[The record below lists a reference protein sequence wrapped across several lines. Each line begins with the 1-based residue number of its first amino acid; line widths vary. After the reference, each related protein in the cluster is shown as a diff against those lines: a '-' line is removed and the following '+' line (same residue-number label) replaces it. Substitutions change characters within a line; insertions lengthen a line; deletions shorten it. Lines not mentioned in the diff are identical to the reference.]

1 MVLFLIILIAFLLYI
16 IFLPIKNT
24 LEIKKQKEEIVRLK
38 SKISDLEFKFRSFD
52 NVSPE
57 VGTANLVNED
67 VETVNAELESEE
79 WIKAGEGSKNEDNA
93 AYSFMEKSEKSV
105 EKSGSNEGPAKTEV
119 KEKYSTISPYIK
131 KFFSIESI
139 ISKLGIILLLI
150 GVGFIFKL
158 SYDKGYITQEVALII
173 GGLIGLALCFFGFR
187 TSAKSR
193 LLLSQVLF
201 GGGIAVF
208 YLTAYAAYLRYGIL
222 GDFSAFIFLSLITVL
237 SYTLSIMTA
246 SSSISIIGLLGALII
261 PFAVDLG
268 FLGLT
273 GFGLYVLAVSVLSSA
288 VYFFKRWRLL
298 QFTSLISFL
307 GILTRLLL
315 TTPLNVE
322 DAVLFFGLILLL
334 MAVHTIP
341 DLYFY
346 LKDDETKKDKILSPA
361 LAVLNLGFSLF
372 LTYKLSVYKFAPQ
385 STAYLIFS
393 FFYIVLAYLA
403 FRKKRMDN
411 LGLIYLAGVLISLY
425 VTVADRFTYDVQP
438 VLILSIAFLGF
449 WLFRKREET
458 KVFVLLHILFGT
470 AYMMAIASLLKDG
483 GRLSALRFL
492 LEGSFYLVPMVL
504 SVFVQKEKFKRIY
517 QSLVFQV
524 YTFMF
529 LIECIY
535 KFHIRTPDM
544 ISQCLIMLL
553 IAIYN
558 FMHYK
563 LKKKWF
569 YSFTVNSFASFLI
582 VFSVVYTLDSVL
594 EPRYRLFIFLGIE
607 VLLSFVFYGL
617 SLIKEKTEN
626 ARFFYRLC
634 FFVFMV
640 KIMLADFSI
649 AAEEFRYG
657 ILLSG
662 LFILA
667 LDKFYKNKISKD
679 KITLNIGRIFL
690 IVIAFFYY
698 GFVYSRMPHKD
709 AVLIKIW
716 NVDILSVVI
725 NILNALILIAFFK
738 MLKLPQILYFA
749 VISLIFVFLSFVDI
763 YLPINNGGVLTLL
776 WAFYSIASF
785 IYYLRKGRARMV
797 YISLGLI
804 ILVAA
809 KLIVVDLSTL
819 NILSKVI
826 TSLVFGVAL
835 LLLSYAIQ
843 PMLKKFGKTDAVPAE
858 K

>member
-1 MVLFLIILIAFLLYI
+1 MVLVVLIVIALLLYI
-16 IFLPIKNT
+16 IIFPIKNAFQIR
-24 LEIKKQKEEIVRLK
+24 EQKEEIIRLK
-38 SKISDLEFKFRSFD
+38 GKISDLEFQFRSFD

-57 VGTANLVNED
+57 AEAANLVNEETEVPNLVNEEFKAVNTAPETEAWTKAAEASQEEED
-67 VETVNAELESEE
+67 VT
-79 WIKAGEGSKNEDNA
+79 
-93 AYSFMEKSEKSV
+93 YSFIKESCA
-105 EKSGSNEGPAKTEV
+105 GSAKEEI
-119 KEKYSTISPYIK
+119 KEKHSTISPYIK
-131 KFFSIESI
+131 KLFSIESI

-158 SYDKGYITQEVALII
+158 SYDKGYITQEIALII
-173 GGLIGLALCFFGFR
+173 GGLIGAALCFFGFR
-187 TSAKSR
+187 SSAKSR

-208 YLTAYAAYLRYGIL
+208 YITDYAAYLRYGIL
-222 GDFSAFIFLSLITVL
+222 GDFSAFIFLSLITAL

-273 GFGLYVLAVSVLSSA
+273 GFGLYVLAVSTLSSA

-315 TTPLNVE
+315 ITPLNVE

-385 STAYLIFS
+385 SSAYLIFS

-425 VTVADRFTYDVQP
+425 VTVVDRFTYDVQP
-438 VLILSIAFLGF
+438 VLILSMAFLGF
-449 WLFRKREET
+449 WLFRKREEN
-458 KVFVLLHILFGT
+458 KVFILLHILFGT

-483 GRLSALRFL
+483 GRLSSLRFL
-492 LEGSFYLVPMVL
+492 LEGSFYLVPMAL

-517 QSLVFQV
+517 QSLVFQGYV
-524 YTFMF
+524 FIF
-529 LIECIY
+529 LIFVLNKIDIKNTELLAQSI
-535 KFHIRTPDM
+535 ILM
-544 ISQCLIMLL
+544 LIVV
-553 IAIYN
+553 YN
-558 FMHYK
+558 LMHHK
-563 LKKKWF
+563 LKKRW
-569 YSFTVNSFASFLI
+569 YYERAI
-582 VFSVVYTLDSVL
+582 DAEVFI
-594 EPRYRLFIFLGIE
+594 LFIFSLAYTLNYFFGLNRSYLFLFFGIE
-607 VLLSFVFYGL
+607 AAMSFALYAL

-634 FFVFMV
+634 FFIFML
-640 KIMLADFSI
+640 KILLADFSI
-649 AAEEFRYG
+649 TAEEFRYG

-698 GFVYSRMPHKD
+698 GFVYSRMPHQD
-709 AVLIKIW
+709 TVLIKIW

-749 VISLIFVFLSFVDI
+749 AISFIFVFLSFVDI

-785 IYYLRKGRARMV
+785 IYYLRKGRAKMV

-804 ILVAA
+804 IFVAA

-826 TSLVFGVAL
+826 TSLVFGVTL

-843 PMLKKFGKTDAVPAE
+843 PMLKKFGKAE
-858 K
+858 EN